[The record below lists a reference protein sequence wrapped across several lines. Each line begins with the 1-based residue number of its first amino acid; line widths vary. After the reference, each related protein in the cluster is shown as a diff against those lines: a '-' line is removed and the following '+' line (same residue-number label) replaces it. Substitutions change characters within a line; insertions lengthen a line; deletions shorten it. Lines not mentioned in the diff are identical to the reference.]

1 MRTSIIILCLFIS
14 HLVLASSEMSVG
26 QSDVHK
32 PGASIYD
39 VKGMG
44 NWKKGSRGGQVRLV
58 ITRMAKQDEVFLQW
72 VQWNE
77 KGPEKVKATAKIKE
91 IEERGRFQVDF
102 IRRETEGHSRQIVLG
117 LENLHDKSSTRIVIQ
132 VQDLG
137 IYTSKFE

>member
-32 PGASIYD
+32 LGASIYD

-77 KGPEKVKATAKIKE
+77 KGH
-91 IEERGRFQVDF
+91 G
-102 IRRETEGHSRQIVLG
+102 
-117 LENLHDKSSTRIVIQ
+117 
-132 VQDLG
+132 
-137 IYTSKFE
+137 